1 MGLEDRDLLSSSDVE
16 LQYSGDSTVVVAAA
30 AGPGVAFPSPAVTT
44 GISGGKD
51 AKGRVYEKGRGEA
64 EAPLEKRADA
74 TMEIGVTTTLEQYY
88 R

>member
-16 LQYSGDSTVVVAAA
+16 LQYSGDSTVV
-30 AGPGVAFPSPAVTT
+30 AFPSPAVTT

-51 AKGRVYEKGRGEA
+51 PKGRAYEKGRGEA